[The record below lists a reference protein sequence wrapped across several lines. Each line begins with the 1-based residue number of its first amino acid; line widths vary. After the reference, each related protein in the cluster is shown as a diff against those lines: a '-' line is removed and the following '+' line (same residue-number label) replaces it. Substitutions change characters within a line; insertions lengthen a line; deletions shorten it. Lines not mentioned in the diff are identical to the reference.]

1 MKIEK
6 RKNLKYWNT
15 ALSIIACI
23 FGSFNLNAQNDY
35 FSPNQL
41 RYDNAEY
48 NANIKTVRL
57 CPAGAET
64 GYPIIS
70 LGSNQQLELS
80 FDDISAE
87 QKQLYYTFEHCS
99 SDWLP
104 SNFAFSFY
112 IEGATYDFIND
123 FDYSFNTL
131 QNYIHYKTLIPSNEM
146 RFKISGNYLL
156 KVYEDNDPNQL
167 ILTRRLFVTDNK
179 VGIKSQLMRPS
190 GAKRDTDQDI
200 DFIVNIT
207 GLGGTLA
214 QHQIKAMVM
223 QNGRWDKIINVN
235 PIYSSK
241 TELSYD
247 YDDGTISFPAG
258 NEFRFADIR
267 SFRVNALGVAKINQ
281 DSSIRNIKMKVEKPR
296 LFEQYT
302 LLPDFNGQFVIRT
315 FEGSQP
321 DIDGDYLNVDFSFVS
336 DPSYFG
342 KAIHLIGAFNNWRL
356 DAASRMNFDPEKGLY
371 TKRLL
376 LKQGLYNYCYVFG
389 PSSNNLIEPNLL
401 EGSFFNTENDYQIFI
416 YNRAF
421 GNLYESLV
429 GVKVI
434 NTLQQ
439 N

>member
-1 MKIEK
+1 MVKLKMKK
-6 RKNLKYWNT
+6 SMKNFNNVLFFV
-15 ALSIIACI
+15 LCFVCSI
-23 FGSFNLNAQNDY
+23 NLDAQNDY
-35 FSPNQL
+35 FEPNQL
-41 RYDNAEY
+41 RYENAEY
-48 NANIKTVRL
+48 NATIKTVRL

-87 QKQLYYTFEHCS
+87 QKQLYYSFEHCS

-104 SNFAFSFY
+104 SNIAYSFY
-112 IEGATYDFIND
+112 MEGAMYDFIND

-131 QNYIHYKTLIPSNEM
+131 QNYIHYKTLIPSDQM
-146 RFKISGNYLL
+146 KFKVSGNYLL
-156 KVYEDNDPNQL
+156 KVYVDNDPNQL

-179 VGIKSQLMRPS
+179 VNIKSQVMRPAGS
-190 GAKRDTDQDI
+190 KRDINQDI
-200 DFIVNIT
+200 DFVVNII

-223 QNGRWDKIINVN
+223 QNGRWDKIIIVN
-235 PIYSSK
+235 PIFSNN

-247 YDDGTISFPAG
+247 YDDGTISFAAG
-258 NEFRFADIR
+258 NEFRFADVR

-302 LLPDFNGQFVIRT
+302 LLPDFNGQFAIRT
-315 FEGSQP
+315 FEGSNP
-321 DIDGDYLNVDFSFVS
+321 DIDGDYLNIDFSFLS
-336 DPSYFG
+336 DASYFG
-342 KAIHLIGAFNNWRL
+342 KAIHLVGAFNNWRM
-356 DAASRMNFDPEKGLY
+356 DAASRMVFNPEKGLY
-371 TKRLL
+371 NKRLL

-434 NTLQQ
+434 NTIQ
-439 N
+439 